1 MNITV
6 IMVIYV
12 KIERGSLRKSYP
24 KVRSSL
30 QYPPLLNLSIASV
43 DAISIML
50 VHLDSLRSK
59 CGVFENEVARVKP
72 KS

>member
-1 MNITV
+1 M
-6 IMVIYV
+6 

-30 QYPPLLNLSIASV
+30 QFLNNNLPLLNLSIASV